1 MCLTHWLE
9 AVLQPHTTSAPP
21 APVDGWA
28 PGEAPQLGTQGS
40 TELELGTQSSSELG
54 PRGSWEPWIQLGSRR
69 QNQDPE
75 CRRLCTFNRAGPKKL
90 QRAQDLGFTAQNAE
104 EKVEAITRLSQEYQG
119 GEYYNW
125 ALDYRI
131 SSTSTLLLVQMTHSP
146 HFQSCKTSG
155 WVRWGF
161 PKTMVA

>member
-1 MCLTHWLE
+1 MTHWLE

-54 PRGSWEPWIQLGSRR
+54 PRGSWESWIELGSRSIAR
-69 QNQDPE
+69 IQSVGDSPRSSKE
-75 CRRLCTFNRAGPKKL
+75 PK
-90 QRAQDLGFTAQNAE
+90 DLGFTAQNAE

-119 GEYYNW
+119 GEYYN
-125 ALDYRI
+125 
-131 SSTSTLLLVQMTHSP
+131 
-146 HFQSCKTSG
+146 
-155 WVRWGF
+155 
-161 PKTMVA
+161 